1 MPIYNFHCT
10 TCGNTTRKLLKPERL
25 KGVVIV
31 CTECGT
37 AMERKVSGP
46 SVRITETLDNGV
58 MVKKVE
64 RLADAEQIHD
74 EWAHG
79 KKGTI

>member
-10 TCGNTTRKLLKPERL
+10 TCGNTVRKLLKPERL

-31 CTECGT
+31 CTECGY
-37 AMERKVSGP
+37 AMERKPSAP
-46 SVRITETLDNGV
+46 SVRITETLDNGT
-58 MVKKVE
+58 MVKKLE

-74 EWAHG
+74 DMAHG
-79 KKGTI
+79 HKGVI

>member
-1 MPIYNFHCT
+1 MPIYFYLCPNCGLTIIRVLKQEEPT
-10 TCGNTTRKLLKPERL
+10 TPCD
-25 KGVVIV
+25 
-31 CTECGT
+31 CGT
-37 AMERKVSGP
+37 DAKRTPKAP
-46 SVRITETLDNGV
+46 TTRITETLDNGV